1 MLYVIAKY
9 ILAGPLLWLVFRPR
23 VLHYRRLFFKGGAI
37 VISNHFCV
45 MDPIF
50 LALVCPRWVHFMT
63 KKEAFKSKLA
73 DFFLR
78 RMLFA
83 FPVDRDNVDISS
95 MKYAMT
101 ILKSGRVFG
110 IFPEG
115 RRSPTGTM
123 DQFEKGAAFLAL
135 KSGMPIIP
143 VYSDPQV
150 TRRCKITMAVGEPIY
165 PKEAL
170 EGRKGKS
177 LEVLT
182 QVMQDSMMELKKKVE
197 DSR

>member
-9 ILAGPLLWLVFRPR
+9 LLAGPLLWLVFRPKI
-23 VLHYRRLFFKGGAI
+23 LNYERLRFKGGAI
-37 VISNHFCV
+37 VISNHFCI
-45 MDPIF
+45 MDPI
-50 LALVCPRWVHFMT
+50 LIAAISPRWIHFMA

-83 FPVDRDNVDISS
+83 FPVDRNNVDVTSL
-95 MKYAMT
+95 KYAMT

-123 DQFEKGAAFLAL
+123 DQFEKGAAFLSL
-135 KSGMPIIP
+135 KSGLPIIP
-143 VYSDPQV
+143 IYSDPQV
-150 TRRCKITMAVGEPIY
+150 MRRCKITMAVGEAID
-165 PKEAL
+165 PKEATS
-170 EGRKGKS
+170 GRKGKP
-177 LEVLT
+177 LDVLT
-182 QVMQDSMMELKKKVE
+182 QVMQDRMTELKKKVE
-197 DSR
+197 DNR